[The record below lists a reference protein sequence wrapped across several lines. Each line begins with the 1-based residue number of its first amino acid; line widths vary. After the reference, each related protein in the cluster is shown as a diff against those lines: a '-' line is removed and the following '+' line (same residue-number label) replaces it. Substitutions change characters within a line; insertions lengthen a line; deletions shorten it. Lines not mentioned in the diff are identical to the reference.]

1 MPKVSGWIYA
11 PEGWTEGTVH
21 FRNGVVEEVGT
32 GREEDALARGLILPS
47 FFNAH
52 THLGDSVV
60 LEEPQGNLDEI
71 VGPPD
76 GLKFRRLREA
86 SPDEITRA
94 MIKSLSKMVRTGT
107 AGFCDFREGGVQG
120 SRQLKRAQR
129 ETGLAGLVLGRPEGL
144 EYDAEEVN
152 ALLDVADGVAVSSIS
167 DWPYDELQKLAR
179 HVRRVK
185 RLFSLHASEGQR
197 EDIEAVLDLRP
208 DLIIHMTS
216 ATEDDWVMCA
226 QEGIPVVLCPRSQ
239 MFFGRAPDIQ
249 AMRASGLVLYLG
261 TDNAMFA
268 DPSMLTEMEFAYR
281 VARLKGELRPEDA
294 LAMALGGAKL
304 LSDTHP
310 ITVQEG
316 SPSNLVVLDV
326 EAAGNAAY
334 HVIKANE
341 ADISLLSLGP
351 AVWVR
356 ESGWLKE
363 ARYDE

>member
-1 MPKVSGWIYA
+1 
-11 PEGWTEGTVH
+11 
-21 FRNGVVEEVGT
+21 
-32 GREEDALARGLILPS
+32 
-47 FFNAH
+47 
-52 THLGDSVV
+52 
-60 LEEPQGNLDEI
+60 
-71 VGPPD
+71 
-76 GLKFRRLREA
+76 
-86 SPDEITRA
+86 
-94 MIKSLSKMVRTGT
+94 
-107 AGFCDFREGGVQG
+107 
-120 SRQLKRAQR
+120 
-129 ETGLAGLVLGRPEGL
+129 
-144 EYDAEEVN
+144 
-152 ALLDVADGVAVSSIS
+152 
-167 DWPYDELQKLAR
+167 
-179 HVRRVK
+179 
-185 RLFSLHASEGQR
+185 
-197 EDIEAVLDLRP
+197 
-208 DLIIHMTS
+208 
-216 ATEDDWVMCA
+216 
-226 QEGIPVVLCPRSQ
+226 